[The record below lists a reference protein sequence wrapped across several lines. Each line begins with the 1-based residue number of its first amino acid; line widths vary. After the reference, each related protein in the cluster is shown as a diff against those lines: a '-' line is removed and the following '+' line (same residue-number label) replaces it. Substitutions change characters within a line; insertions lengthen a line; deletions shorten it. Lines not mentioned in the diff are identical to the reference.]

1 MNSVFNR
8 IGDWNPQ
15 LLRELKG
22 RLKPAPLFL
31 ALGAAVLLQ
40 GLLILIAAESDY
52 IGQEF
57 AWSVIF
63 DCLGWIIPLTLWVC
77 GVFLLTSDMAKEVSK
92 GTLNFIR
99 FSPQESEKVLWGKVL
114 GVPIIVY
121 VFTVLCLPLHAFA
134 ALQEYS
140 FVSLLVLYS
149 LWGLGCGVCFAF
161 ALLVGLMGN
170 DKMGEQA
177 RAGSSSVISLMVMPY
192 YLQGVNWCL
201 DQYVFG
207 SAEYI
212 KEYWFTFPLSSAWV
226 GYGLTIATGVAIAYG
241 IASIVN
247 RVYQNPL
254 GTRMSKAQSYGMVA
268 LLQVWL
274 LGFMLPIGLD
284 YPEQGLHMLFSL
296 SVFNLIV
303 ILFTSFMVTP
313 ERQNCLDWARY
324 RHQQSREN
332 RRLIR
337 DLLWGEKS
345 PAVGAI
351 ALQVL
356 IVTVI
361 WSFWAIARLPNAE
374 KMGAIFSLILSAN
387 LILIYGVI
395 IQLSL
400 LNRSKNRTAIAG
412 SLVITVLVLPLIIVA
427 TLEINPQTSASWWMF
442 SVFGGSWFAL
452 EQTAQT
458 LILPFAFSLLAQW
471 AIFAALNSTLMS
483 RLNKLGQSTTKVLM
497 AD

>member
-1 MNSVFNR
+1 
-8 IGDWNPQ
+8 
-15 LLRELKG
+15 
-22 RLKPAPLFL
+22 
-31 ALGAAVLLQ
+31 VLLQ
-40 GLLILIAAESDY
+40 GLLILIAAESNY
-52 IGQEF
+52 ISQEF

-63 DCLGWIIPLTLWVC
+63 HSLGWVIPLTLSIC
-77 GVFLLTSDMAKEVSK
+77 GVFLLTSDIAKEVNK

-99 FSPQESEKVLWGKVL
+99 FSPQESEKILWGKVL

-121 VFTVLCLPLHAFA
+121 FFTLLCLPLHAFA

-140 FVSLLVLYS
+140 LVSVLALYS
-149 LWGLGCGVCFAF
+149 LWGLGCGVCYAF
-161 ALLVGLMGN
+161 ALLVGLIGN

-177 RAGSSSVISLMVMPY
+177 RAGSASVTSLMVMPY

-201 DQYVFG
+201 EQYVFG
-207 SAEYI
+207 NAEYI
-212 KEYWFTFPLSSAWV
+212 EGYWFMFPLSSAWV
-226 GYGLTIATGVAIAYG
+226 GYGLTVVTGVGIAYW
-241 IASIVN
+241 IASILN
-247 RVYQNPL
+247 RAYQNPL
-254 GTRMSKAQSYGMVA
+254 GTRMSKSQSYGMVA

-274 LGFMLPIGLD
+274 LGFALPVGLD
-284 YPEQGLHMLFSL
+284 YPEQGLYMLFSL
-296 SVFNLIV
+296 SLFNLVV

-332 RRLIR
+332 RGLIR
-337 DLLWGEKS
+337 ELLWGEKS

-356 IVTVI
+356 IVTAI
-361 WSFWAIARLPNAE
+361 WIFFAIARLSNPE
-374 KMGAIFSLILSAN
+374 RTWAILSLILSAN
-387 LILIYGVI
+387 LMLIYGVI

-400 LNRSKNRTAIAG
+400 LNRSKNRTAIGGALLLAG
-412 SLVITVLVLPLIIVA
+412 LCFPFMLLMM
-427 TLEINPQTSASWWMF
+427 LEITPEIAPGWWMF

-471 AIFAALNSTLMS
+471 GIFAALSTTLRS

-497 AD
+497 TD